1 MLLKNNVNKYS
12 LNLSNFVYI
21 NAFDV
26 ETALE
31 NVILERLELQII
43 FTSSQPVG
51 TDKEILLR
59 KILMYFTK
67 KLKCNLW
74 L

>member
-67 KLKCNLW
+67 KLKCNL
-74 L
+74 

>member
-1 MLLKNNVNKYS
+1 MLLKNNVNMYS

-21 NAFDV
+21 NALDV

-59 KILMYFTK
+59 KVLMYFTK
-67 KLKCNLW
+67 K
-74 L
+74 

>member
-1 MLLKNNVNKYS
+1 MYS

-43 FTSSQPVG
+43 FTSSQLVG

-67 KLKCNLW
+67 KLKCNL
-74 L
+74 

>member
-1 MLLKNNVNKYS
+1 MLFKNNVNKYS

-67 KLKCNLW
+67 KLKCNL
-74 L
+74 